1 MKEGGGGGLGPRLS
15 SALCIGPG
23 DVIALRDLL
32 VNQSVFLSSHG
43 VVELGGCVSLVFT
56 VHM

>member
-1 MKEGGGGGLGPRLS
+1 MGGGGGLGPRLS